1 MRLSVIITTY
11 NSPIWLEKVLWGLHA
26 QQYRDFE
33 VIIADDGS
41 SEETAALLKHMRAET
56 GLDLLHVWQPD
67 EGFQKC
73 RILNKAILH
82 ADAPYLVFTDGDCI
96 ARPDFLA
103 EHARNAERGYYLSG
117 SYCKLPM
124 ETSLAITRDDILAGR
139 CFDMD
144 WLRAHGLKR
153 NRKNLKL
160 VAPPRR
166 AALLN
171 RLTTTRCNFKGAN
184 GSAWR
189 DDTLA
194 VNGFDERMAWGGLDR
209 EFGVR
214 LRNHGVKARHVRYNA
229 ICVHLDHSRGY
240 RDDAIV
246 NANKQLRL
254 ERQRSKHVRT
264 DHGITE
270 LLAAGYAP
278 DRQQAT
284 VS

>member
-67 EGFQKC
+67 DGFQKC

-124 ETSLAITRDDILAGR
+124 ETSLAITRDDIQQFQTSL
-139 CFDMD
+139 
-144 WLRAHGLKR
+144 LRPEGM
-153 NRKNLKL
+153 
-160 VAPPRR
+160 V
-166 AALLN
+166 
-171 RLTTTRCNFKGAN
+171 
-184 GSAWR
+184 
-189 DDTLA
+189 LA
-194 VNGFDERMAWGGLDR
+194 VSGDVEPEARSPRSRRGPRGTGTDNEHVCLHNALI
-209 EFGVR
+209 VR
-214 LRNHGVKARHVRYNA
+214 
-229 ICVHLDHSRGY
+229 
-240 RDDAIV
+240 
-246 NANKQLRL
+246 
-254 ERQRSKHVRT
+254 
-264 DHGITE
+264 
-270 LLAAGYAP
+270 
-278 DRQQAT
+278 
-284 VS
+284 